1 MKNMMKTNIMKKVEE
16 TNYYM
21 KRGKKAKDEVEE
33 PFDNL
38 SAMKKLEEINYSIKD
53 IKIEELIPN
62 VIDNV
67 IVYIEDT
74 MIGKEVVQD
83 IPSTMGGI
91 SFRNWRNNRGGIF
104 ARDIRAFIQGKTLAN
119 YAVLANKDQ
128 KVIVRFIE
136 DDEMRIFSILNLLSG
151 KIKDKPY
158 MIFKK
163 LEEGEEF
170 TASKRYIEET
180 STTMMTE
187 EKIPTIDT
195 NLTHDE
201 DGDRYSGTSVS
212 LFDD

>member
-16 TNYYM
+16 TDYI
-21 KRGKKAKDEVEE
+21 KRGKKAKDAAEE

-38 SAMKKLEEINYSIKD
+38 GAMKKLEEINYSIKD
-53 IKIEELIPN
+53 IKIEEIIPN

-83 IPSTMGGI
+83 IPSNMGGI

-104 ARDIRAFIQGKTLAN
+104 ARDIRAFIQGKTILAN

-136 DDEMRIFSILNLLSG
+136 DEEMRIFSILHLLSG

-163 LEEGEEF
+163 IEDGEEF
-170 TASKRYIEET
+170 TASKRYIEEN
-180 STTMMTE
+180 TTAMMTE
-187 EKIPTIDT
+187 EKIPVIDT
-195 NLTHDE
+195 NLIHDE